1 MFTAIDWRIIQQGNQ
16 RYLLFFPSITG
27 LFKIMSRLWFIGF
40 LVFLGL
46 PLAACD
52 PLLSVQGSFWPP
64 WIVCMLTGL
73 LFTAVASQLFSS
85 LKLEPYLGH
94 PLIIY
99 PCLWAVMTF
108 TTWLLGYA
116 Y

>member
-1 MFTAIDWRIIQQGNQ
+1 
-16 RYLLFFPSITG
+16 
-27 LFKIMSRLWFIGF
+27 MSRFLTIGLLIF
-40 LVFLGL
+40 LSL

-52 PLLSVQGSFWPP
+52 PLLSIQGSFWPP

-73 LFTAVASQLFSS
+73 LLAAVASWLLAL

-94 PLIIY
+94 PMIVY
-99 PCLWAVMTF
+99 PCLWALLTF